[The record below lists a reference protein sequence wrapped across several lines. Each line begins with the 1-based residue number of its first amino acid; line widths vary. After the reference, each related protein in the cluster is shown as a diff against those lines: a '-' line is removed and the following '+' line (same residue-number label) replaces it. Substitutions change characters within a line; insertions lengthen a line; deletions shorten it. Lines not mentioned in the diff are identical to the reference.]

1 MFQAL
6 GTKPATENRQL
17 PSPFPVSTLTMTGQ
31 GGPRAPVST
40 LPGMENYQV
49 PQVTTGGSGT
59 GNNRGSG
66 NRQNTM
72 LPQGTALENTSGTY
86 QDTTTGVQNTSG
98 TGTVQSDPYNADA
111 LNRLLSEALTAY
123 NGTSR
128 TPYGGDFFAGPTG
141 QQTQG
146 LNELYGLSDTIGSGA
161 TPVRDYAN
169 DLISGRYLSHESNPY
184 IAGATEAALRPIQ
197 ERYFNELMPA
207 LEDASIAGGAYG
219 GASQQLLKDQLASSY
234 AREAGDLSTGIYFR
248 NYENERGRQQTA
260 PEYFAAAD
268 EMDLLGPQ
276 LRLTA
281 GGMQQEFDQTGLN
294 NALAK
299 FSEKGEAPWRGME
312 QLMAALNM
320 MTPYGKTTSEQAGTS
335 TTTSSSTGTTQGTGA
350 VNEYRPRGGLA
361 GGAQGALGGAGM
373 GLRAGSM
380 VGHPIIGALLGG
392 LLGGIGGARG

>member
-1 MFQAL
+1 MFNALSVRQPQA
-6 GTKPATENRQL
+6 Q
-17 PSPFPVSTLTMTGQ
+17 PV
-31 GGPRAPVST
+31 APVTWGGGATTT
-40 LPGMENYQV
+40 LPGPAPITGINMTGYQV
-49 PQVTTGGSGT
+49 PTVTTGGSGT
-59 GNNRGSG
+59 GQQKGTG
-66 NRQNTM
+66 KAGKQDTM
-72 LPQGTALENTSGTY
+72 LPQGTALENSQGTY
-86 QDTTTGVQNTSG
+86 QDTTTAVQNTTG
-98 TGTVQSDPYNADA
+98 TGTVQSDPYNQAA
-111 LNRLLSEALTAY
+111 LDTLLANALKAY
-123 NGTSR
+123 SNTSK

-146 LNELYGLSDTIGSGA
+146 LEELYGLAGTIGSGA

-169 DLISGRYLSHESNPY
+169 DLISGKYLSHESNPY

-248 NYENERGRQQTA
+248 NYENERQRQQTA
-260 PEYFAAAD
+260 PEYYMAAD

-299 FSEKGEAPWRGME
+299 FSERNDAPWRGME
-312 QLMAALNM
+312 ELMAALNM
-320 MTPYGKTTSEQAGTS
+320 MTPYGTTTSEQAGTS
-335 TTTSSSTGTTQGTGA
+335 TTTSNSTGTTASQGA

-373 GLRAGSM
+373 GLKAGAM